1 MRPMSL
7 GIVGCGNV
15 MTGAYT
21 TLLKPLVAEGAIR
34 RIAVC
39 DIDAAKAQRA
49 ADIYGDV
56 AIVADHHAVINGDD
70 VDIVVVL
77 TSMAEHGPYA
87 LDALRAGK
95 HVFVEKPM
103 AVTRDVAAELVA
115 TARAGDRHLVCAPA
129 VILSPTYR
137 SMAEKLR
144 AGAIGRPALARARYG
159 WAGPDWS
166 DWYYRE
172 SGGPLFDLGVYNVTS
187 LTGLLGPVR
196 GVQAM
201 AGIVTP
207 RRAVG
212 GDIIEVGTFD
222 NYQISLDF
230 GDGVFGVVTTG
241 FSMQRYRSPAIEIYG
256 SEGTMQMLGDDWAP
270 EGYELWENRLGAW
283 QVFDAGA
290 PAWSW
295 TNGLRHLIECA
306 ARGSTPVMTPEH
318 AFHVLDIM
326 LTAIDAG
333 KQRSYLAVESTFEMP
348 DLTTD
353 VSTTP
358 AHRVHDRTSV

>member
-1 MRPMSL
+1 MRSVSL

-21 TLLKPLVAEGAIR
+21 TLLKPLVAEGVVGR
-34 RIAVC
+34 LAVC
-39 DIDAAKAQRA
+39 DVDPDRA
-49 ADIYGDV
+49 RRAVGVFGDV
-56 AIVADHHAVINGDD
+56 AEVADHRAVIHGDD
-70 VDIVVVL
+70 IDIVVVL
-77 TSMAEHGPYA
+77 TSMAEHGRYA
-87 LDALRAGK
+87 LEALRAGK

-103 AVTRDVAAELVA
+103 AVTRDEAAELVA

-129 VILSPTYR
+129 VILSPTFR
-137 SMAEKLR
+137 SMAAKLR
-144 AGAIGRPALARARYG
+144 SGTIGTPALARARYG
-159 WAGPDWS
+159 WAGPDWGV
-166 DWYYRE
+166 WYYRE

-207 RRAVG
+207 RRSVG
-212 GDIIEVGTFD
+212 GDVIDVTTFD
-222 NYQISLDF
+222 NYQLLLDF

-241 FSMQRYRSPAIEIYG
+241 FSMQRYRSPALEIYG
-256 SEGTMQMLGDDWAP
+256 SDGTMQMLGDDWAP

-283 QVFDAGA
+283 QVFDAG
-290 PAWSW
+290 PTWSW
-295 TNGLRHLIECA
+295 TNGLRHLIECSISGA
-306 ARGSTPVMTPEH
+306 EPLMTPEH
-318 AFHVLDIM
+318 AFHVLDVM

-333 KQRSYLAVESTFEMP
+333 KDRSYVPVESTFTMP
-348 DLTTD
+348 DLATGEP
-353 VSTTP
+353 STP